1 MGNRSTANRAARTA
15 KTMNWRAKL
24 VKTRRRI
31 LASALFLL
39 LGAACGP
46 LGSDDKPS
54 VEILSPPDQ
63 YSLSVGESL
72 QVESHAVDDHK
83 LGKIALYVNG
93 LLVHDADTP
102 DDAKTFRALQNWRPG
117 TAGQYK
123 IAVVAYD
130 SQGHASDPAAISI
143 SVKAAPRPVV
153 TSTPSPTPTAAPAA
167 QSADPTPVP
176 CTYNA
181 SFVADVT
188 IPDNTQLPPGTEFVK
203 TWRLRNSGTC
213 NWGQGF
219 KFVFIEGERMSAP
232 DAVDAPP
239 TAAGETVDISI
250 LFKAPQEP
258 GAHKSRWRIR
268 SANGQDFGERP
279 FVLVRVAAPGPTPGP
294 DSIELSII
302 VAPPPFNGAGEA
314 NSKTPMSG
322 AFYCMPSAALE
333 TNQVDKTD
341 EPMRQCIWGF
351 KENGESWVLN
361 VFCP

>member
-1 MGNRSTANRAARTA
+1 
-15 KTMNWRAKL
+15 
-24 VKTRRRI
+24 VKTRRHI
-31 LASALFLL
+31 LASVLFLL

-46 LGSDDKPS
+46 FGSDDKPS

-72 QVESHAVDDHK
+72 QVESRAEDDHQ

-102 DDAKTFRALQNWRPG
+102 DDAKTFRALQNWQPG
-117 TAGQYK
+117 GAGQYK

-143 SVKAAPRPVV
+143 SVKAVNPV
-153 TSTPSPTPTAAPAA
+153 TASSAPSPAPTAAPTA
-167 QSADPTPVP
+167 QPADPTPVP
-176 CTYNA
+176 CTYDA

-232 DAVDAPP
+232 DVVDAPP
-239 TAAGETVDISI
+239 SAAGETVDISI
-250 LFKAPQEP
+250 LFKAPQNP
-258 GAHKSRWRIR
+258 GAYRSRWRMR
-268 SANGQDFGERP
+268 SADGQEFGERP
-279 FVLVRVAAPGPTPGP
+279 FVLIWVAAPVPTPGP
-294 DSIELSII
+294 DSIELSITLAVPSFG
-302 VAPPPFNGAGEA
+302 VAGQL
-314 NSKTPMSG
+314 NSEMPTSG
-322 AFYCMPSAALE
+322 DFYCLPNKAPE
-333 TNQVDKTD
+333 TNQVEKTD